1 MWTTRLAVIAALT
14 LATLVLPTVASGQ
27 VTAGMPRIG
36 TLAFGAK
43 PDEGI
48 QIFLDQLHKLG
59 YIERRGIVVED
70 RYAEGRPE
78 RLASWRPNWSV
89 SRSISSSLS
98 APMCRFQPRT
108 PRQKFPWCFWLAV
121 TPLGLGLCGI

>member
-1 MWTTRLAVIAALT
+1 MWTTRLALVGALT
-14 LATLVLPTVASGQ
+14 LAALLLAPVAGGQ
-27 VTAGMPRIG
+27 VPAGVPRIG

-59 YIERRGIVVED
+59 YIERRDIVIED

-78 RLASWRPNWSV
+78 RKTARTIGIVIPRPIL
-89 SRSISSSLS
+89 SRADRVI
-98 APMCRFQPRT
+98 R
-108 PRQKFPWCFWLAV
+108 
-121 TPLGLGLCGI
+121 